1 MPLGKQD
8 TLFRSTK
15 VSYIDFKTIHM
26 DRVLTAL
33 FARLQY
39 DGSTSR
45 LTRNFD
51 LETTRFFQEFIDIKN
66 KDYCVGFEDNQDIVE
81 KWIETHLM
89 DVVNR
94 GKWNQAI
101 AAPRPLHGFTYR
113 FRNPKHSRDYNASQH
128 IYWMLY
134 HARANKGPAALAE
147 LKRFFFAGVDPQ
159 TGQVENSGQID
170 VETQALLR
178 FSAQVKDAKDTAGKD
193 DRFPPLCVGQ
203 ADLLADDILRIMA
216 YQSYVPRSVMV
227 EYLKILF
234 AFHLALFHMRIF
246 KLLPALVKR
255 QSPEPLCEPK
265 NCPMTPGRM
274 ENPHG
279 DCPFRIGMLVDVANQ
294 PHTVMQRLAAQSAE
308 AHYRRIPGFIKAHFI
323 VKKIDEFAEHLSSFP
338 GKFPKPAAGW
348 FKVSELLTLLSPRYK
363 PDRDAFFRQ
372 RLDRVI
378 EGLTGSG
385 EEELAPEIKALI
397 DLGLEPF
404 ETYIE
409 VLVAYRAKFH
419 RGYITEF
426 LDATLLKNDP
436 GAMVIQSR
444 TKGAPRRFIL
454 DSRLL
459 EVLIQIAVLKQV
471 PGKGEFCTTSELRIE
486 ELLDFLRE
494 RYGIF
499 IDRLPEGD
507 GFFEESITDREG
519 LRSNIEALKG
529 RLRELGFYRDLSDA
543 YIVQTIKPRF
553 EFGTQNVDTGGGS

>member
-8 TLFRSTK
+8 TIFRSPK
-15 VSYIDFKTIHM
+15 ISYIDFKTLHM

-39 DGSTSR
+39 DGATSR
-45 LTRNFD
+45 LTRNFE
-51 LETTRFFQEFIDIKN
+51 LETPRFYQEFVDPKN
-66 KDYCVGFEDNQDIVE
+66 KDYCVGFDLHQDIIE

-101 AAPRPLHGFTYR
+101 ASPRPLHGFTYR

-134 HARANKGPAALAE
+134 HARGNKGPAALSE

-159 TGQVENSGQID
+159 TGQVETDGQID

-178 FSAQVKDAKDTAGKD
+178 FSAQVKDAKDTSAKD
-193 DRFPPLCVGQ
+193 DRFSPLCIGQ
-203 ADLLADDILRIMA
+203 ADLMADDILRIMA
-216 YQSYVPRSVMV
+216 YQRYVPRSVMV
-227 EYLKILF
+227 EYLKILVS
-234 AFHLALFHMRIF
+234 FHLALFHMRIF
-246 KLLPALVKR
+246 KLLPTLVKR
-255 QSPEPLCEPK
+255 QTPEPLCEPK
-265 NCPMTPGRM
+265 NCPM
-274 ENPHG
+274 NPNKVEAPQG

-308 AHYRRIPGFIKAHFI
+308 AHYRRIPSFVKAHFVI
-323 VKKIDEFAEHLSSFP
+323 KKLDEFADHLSTFP
-338 GKFPKPAAGW
+338 GKFPKPTGG
-348 FKVSELLTLLSPRYK
+348 FKVAELLVLLSGKYK
-363 PDRDAFFRQ
+363 QDRDAFFKQ

-378 EGLTGSG
+378 EGLTASG
-385 EEELAPEIKALI
+385 EEELQPEIHSIIAL
-397 DLGLEPF
+397 DLEPF
-404 ETYIE
+404 ETYVEI
-409 VLVAYRAKFH
+409 LVAHRAKFH

-426 LDATLLKNDP
+426 LDAVLLKNDP

-444 TKGAPRRFIL
+444 TKGSPRRFIL

-459 EVLIQIAVLKQV
+459 EVLIQIAVLRQV
-471 PGKGEFCTTSELRIE
+471 AGKGEFRTTSDLRIE

-499 IDRLPEGD
+499 VDRLPEGD
-507 GFFEESITDREG
+507 GFSEESITDREG
-519 LRSNIEALKG
+519 LRANTEALKG

-543 YIVQTIKPRF
+543 YIVQTLKPRF
-553 EFGTQNVDTGGGS
+553 EFGQHTADAGGTR